1 VRFIYEKRQAGL
13 PCEGLMKKN
22 RLLDIFLQLIRI
34 EALSQHEKPVADCIF
49 AFLSALKLK
58 PYFDK
63 SNIRTKSNT
72 GNLLCKIGGG
82 GDVMFLAHMD
92 TARPT
97 GKVKPQIRADRI
109 VSDGTSVLGVDNRA
123 GIAVILH
130 ALEKAL
136 LEKNTARNF
145 TIAFT
150 TCEESTLAGSLNLA
164 IDGRIKKCFIFDS
177 SLRPGSFISSSCGA
191 KVFNA
196 TIKGAA
202 AHSGLAPEKGINSI
216 AIAARALSRI
226 KQGRIGKKT
235 TVNIGL
241 ISGGSAVNVVPEI
254 TRLTG
259 EVRSVE
265 MGMVDDVIHR
275 IQAIFAKET
284 AAGGAGL
291 EFKDEWD
298 FKPYRIPP
306 GSAIYKD
313 VSAVMAKVKLKPV
326 PVASLAGSD
335 ANSLNGRGIQ
345 AINLGI
351 GAQNPHANDEFI
363 LKADLEKSSEIALEL
378 MKNKS

>member
-1 VRFIYEKRQAGL
+1 
-13 PCEGLMKKN
+13 MKKN
-22 RLLDIFLQLIRI
+22 RLLDIFLRLIRI
-34 EALSQHEKPVADCIF
+34 EALSQQEKPVADYLYD
-49 AFLSALKLK
+49 FLSTLNLK

-63 SNIRTKSNT
+63 SKIKTKSNT
-72 GNLLCKIGGG
+72 GNLICKIGGG

-97 GKVKPQIRADRI
+97 GKVKARIRADRI

-123 GIAVILH
+123 GIAVILY

-136 LEKNTARNF
+136 LGKNAARDF

-164 IDGRIKKCFIFDS
+164 IADRIKKCFIFDS
-177 SLRPGSFISSSCGA
+177 SLRPGSFIYSSCGA
-191 KVFNA
+191 KIFNV
-196 TIKGAA
+196 TIKGVA

-216 AIAARALSRI
+216 AVAAKALSRI
-226 KQGRIGKKT
+226 RQGRIGAKT
-235 TVNIGL
+235 TVNIG
-241 ISGGSAVNVVPEI
+241 IINGGSAVNVVPEI

-265 MGMVDDVIHR
+265 MGMVDEVIHG
-275 IQAIFAKET
+275 IKAIFAKET
-284 AAGGAGL
+284 YAWGADL

-298 FKPYRIPP
+298 FKPYHISP
-306 GSAIYKD
+306 GSEIYKD
-313 VSAVMAKVKLKPV
+313 VLAVMAKVKLTPV

-335 ANSLNGRGIQ
+335 ANSLNGRGIK

-363 LKADLEKSSEIALEL
+363 LKADLQKSSEIALEL
-378 MKNKS
+378 MKVK